1 MTETLNSIYLRLNVD
16 MQNLA
21 SKAVAQIIVK
31 IVYANEGGMTK
42 GEIKEKLAKVND
54 GKSIS
59 DAEIDEILNKLS
71 DKEHAELTCHKGR
84 FNLSKARR
92 DKIAQSISESDQR
105 RNEIIDRFFSGLNS
119 DRSVI
124 EAWLVEMSLKFFE
137 NYSDEWISDL
147 MAQTDRITCRAD
159 AVRDLVTRRTRS
171 MPQIDRDDMEILP
184 QRFFSFINCHED
196 IVDAYMW
203 EYGTSAFAS
212 KLIRNKHGIDNLT
225 IETFKDSYCML
236 DTNVL
241 LFIALGNKYQ
251 GSFKAIEKVFAD
263 INVKAEILYITK
275 REYENKV
282 KNQRYQTLA
291 NLDSFGYEITSM
303 PDDDFTKMAIQY
315 GCRCKSDF
323 ERFFDHTLSLPES
336 IFKQVAINLKDDDS
350 ELNGVIE
357 KVQADKSLIDKLKN
371 ISKRFTRNG
380 KRDTAC
386 QHDIGLIEGVRH
398 LRDSET
404 EENKYFILS
413 DDYSINQYSKEY
425 GLRKG
430 LPLSIR
436 VDTLINMLAINN
448 GGDTFDAADYRP
460 LFANIIRLG
469 LIPRKDTF
477 RQSELYQLSQ
487 MNERV
492 TKLPSDEV
500 RVIVKEVHRR
510 YLNGMNEDDIRR
522 DLNEMVTKGEISAK
536 DAVQKAKDQLFFES
550 KQKQEYQAQ
559 SVKDRKNLERN
570 VIDQVTKEYDNT
582 TTRKTVVWWTVL
594 TVIFVVLALLI
605 TFIYRNNTPSNTL
618 LESLTIGFLGS
629 TILEVIVG
637 VCGQRKMLNQ
647 RRRDRTKAISDS
659 VSARLAEIDNQS
671 EK

>member
-1 MTETLNSIYLRLNVD
+1 MTEALNSIYLRLNVN

-31 IVYANEGGMTK
+31 IVYANDGGMTK

-59 DAEIDEILNKLS
+59 DSEIDEILKKLS

-84 FNLSKARR
+84 YNLSKARR
-92 DKIAQSISESDQR
+92 DKIFQSISESDQR
-105 RNEIIDRFFSGLNS
+105 RNEIIDKFFSGLNS
-119 DRSVI
+119 GRSVI
-124 EAWLVEMSLKFFE
+124 EEWLVEMSLKFFE

-159 AVRDLVTRRTRS
+159 SVRELVTRRTRS
-171 MPQIDRDDMEILP
+171 MSQIDKDDMEILP
-184 QRFFSFINCHED
+184 QRFFSFINSHED

-251 GSFKAIEKVFAD
+251 GAFKAIEKVFAD

-282 KNQRYQTLA
+282 KTQRYQTLA
-291 NLDSFGYEITSM
+291 NLESFGYEIASI

-315 GCRCKSDF
+315 GCRHKSDF
-323 ERFFDHTLSLPES
+323 ERFFDHTLSLPDS
-336 IFKQVAINLKDDDS
+336 IFKQVAINLKDNDS
-350 ELNGVIE
+350 ELNEVID
-357 KVQADKSLIDKLKN
+357 KVQADQSLIDKLKN

-386 QHDIGLIEGVRH
+386 RHDIGLIEGVRH

-448 GGDTFDAADYRP
+448 GGDAFDAADYRP

-492 TKLPSDEV
+492 TKLPSNEV
-500 RVIVKEVHRR
+500 RMIVKEVHRR
-510 YLNGMNEDDIRR
+510 YLEGKNEDEIRR
-522 DLNEMVTKGEISAK
+522 DLNELVTKGEISAK
-536 DAVQKAKDQLFFES
+536 DEVQKAKDQLYFES

-559 SVKDRKNLERN
+559 SAKDRKNLERN
-570 VIDQVTKEYDNT
+570 IKNQVTKEYDST
-582 TTRKTVVWWTVL
+582 TIRKTILWWVVL
-594 TVIFVVLALLI
+594 TVVAIILALLI
-605 TFIYRNNTPSNTL
+605 TFLYRNNIPENSR
-618 LESLTIGFLGS
+618 LESLAIGFTGS
-629 TILEVIVG
+629 AILEVVVG
-637 VCGQRKMLNQ
+637 IIGQRKFLSQ
-647 RRRDRTKAISDS
+647 RKRERHKAISDA
-659 VSARLAEIDNQS
+659 VNAKLAEIDSQS
-671 EK
+671 D

>member
-21 SKAVAQIIVK
+21 SKALAQIIVK

-42 GEIKEKLAKVND
+42 GDIKDKMAKVND
-54 GKSIS
+54 GKSIDDS
-59 DAEIDEILNKLS
+59 EIDEILKELS
-71 DKEHAELTCHKGR
+71 HSELTCHKGR
-84 FNLSKARR
+84 YNLSTARR
-92 DKIAQSISESDQR
+92 EKINQTVSESEQR
-105 RNEIIDRFFSGLNS
+105 RAEIISRFFSGLNS
-119 DRSVI
+119 DKKVI
-124 EAWLVEMSLKFFE
+124 EEWLVEMSLKFFE

-147 MAQTDRITCRAD
+147 LAKTDRVTCRAD
-159 AVRDLVTRRTRS
+159 SIREQVTRRTHS
-171 MPQIDRDDMEILP
+171 MSQIDKDDMEVLP
-184 QRFFSFINCHED
+184 QRFFSFINSHED

-241 LFIALGNKYQ
+241 IFIALGNKYKD
-251 GSFKAIEKVFAD
+251 SFKAIEKVFSD

-282 KNQRYQTLA
+282 KSQRYQTLA
-291 NLDSFGYEITSM
+291 NLANFGYEIASM
-303 PDDDFTKMAIQY
+303 PDDDFTKMALQY
-315 GCRCKSDF
+315 GCRYKSDF

-336 IFKQVAINLKDDDS
+336 IFKQVAIKLKDDDS
-350 ELNGVIE
+350 GLNEVIE
-357 KVQADKSLIDKLKN
+357 KVQADESLIEKLRS
-371 ISKRFTRNG
+371 ISKRFTRYG
-380 KRDTAC
+380 KRDSAC
-386 QHDIGLIEGVRH
+386 RHDIGLIEGARY
-398 LRDSET
+398 LRNLDT
-404 EENKYFILS
+404 EDNKYFILS

-477 RQSELYQLSQ
+477 RQSELYDLSQ
-487 MNERV
+487 MNERI
-492 TKLPSDEV
+492 TKLPSDEIK
-500 RVIVKEVHRR
+500 VIVQKVHRR
-510 YLNGMNEDDIRR
+510 YLEGKSEEEIRR

-536 DAVQKAKDQLFFES
+536 DEVQKAKDQLFFES
-550 KQKQEYQAQ
+550 KQKQEYKSQ
-559 SVKDRKNLERN
+559 SAKDRRNLERT
-570 VIDQVTKEYDNT
+570 VISHVTKEYDNT
-582 TTRKTVVWWTVL
+582 TKKMTICWW
-594 TVIFVVLALLI
+594 VVLSIVSILLAFLI
-605 TFIYRNNTPSNTL
+605 AYLYQNSTSDNTR
-618 LESLTIGFLGS
+618 LEGLAIGFLGS
-629 TILEVIVG
+629 AILEVVVG
-637 VCGQRKMLNQ
+637 VVGQRKMINK
-647 RRRDRTKAISDS
+647 RKSNRDRDIRNIAN
-659 VSARLAEIDNQS
+659 VMLAEIDSQS
-671 EK
+671 DC

>member
-16 MQNLA
+16 MQSLA
-21 SKAVAQIIVK
+21 SKAIAQIIVK
-31 IVYANEGGMTK
+31 LVYANDGALTK
-42 GEIKEKLAKVND
+42 GEIKDKLAKVND
-54 GKSIS
+54 GKSIDDS
-59 DAEIDEILNKLS
+59 EIDEILKELS
-71 DKEHAELTCHKGR
+71 TSELTCHKGR
-84 FNLSKARR
+84 YNLSTARR
-92 DKIAQSISESDQR
+92 EKINQTVLESEQR
-105 RNEIIDRFFSGLNS
+105 HAEIISKFFSGLNS
-119 DRSVI
+119 DKKII
-124 EAWLVEMSLKFFE
+124 EEWLVEMSLKFFE

-147 MAQTDRITCRAD
+147 LAKTDRVTCRAD
-159 AVRDLVTRRTRS
+159 SIREQVTRRTHS
-171 MPQIDRDDMEILP
+171 MSQIDKDDMEVLP
-184 QRFFSFINCHED
+184 QRFFSFINSHED

-241 LFIALGNKYQ
+241 IFIALGNKYKD
-251 GSFKAIEKVFAD
+251 SFKAIEKVFTD

-282 KNQRYQTLA
+282 KSQRHQTLA
-291 NLDSFGYEITSM
+291 NLENFGYEIASM
-303 PDDDFTKMAIQY
+303 PDDDFTKVALQY
-315 GCRCKSDF
+315 GCRYKSDF

-350 ELNGVIE
+350 ELNEVIE
-357 KVQADKSLIDKLKN
+357 KVQADQSLIEKLKS
-371 ISKRFTRNG
+371 ISKRITRYV
-380 KRDTAC
+380 KRDSAC
-386 QHDIGLIEGVRH
+386 RHDIGLIEGVRH
-398 LRDSET
+398 LRDSDT
-404 EENKYFILS
+404 ENNKYFILS

-492 TKLPSDEV
+492 TKLPPDEV
-500 RVIVKEVHRR
+500 KVIVKEVHRR
-510 YLNGMNEDDIRR
+510 YLEGKNEEEIRR
-522 DLNEMVTKGEISAK
+522 DLNEMITKGEISAK
-536 DAVQKAKDQLFFES
+536 DEVQKAKDQLLFES
-550 KQKQEYQAQ
+550 KQKQEYKSQ
-559 SVKDRKNLERN
+559 SAKDRRNLERT
-570 VIDQVTKEYDNT
+570 VISQVTKEYDK
-582 TTRKTVVWWTVL
+582 TTRNMVICWWTVL
-594 TVIFVVLALLI
+594 SVVCIILALLI
-605 TFIYRNNTPSNTL
+605 AYLYQNNTLDNTR
-618 LESLTIGFLGS
+618 LESLAIGLLGS
-629 TILEVIVG
+629 AIVELIVG
-637 VCGQRKMLNQ
+637 VIGQRKMINK
-647 RRRDRTKAISDS
+647 RKRNKEREIRNASN
-659 VSARLAEIDNQS
+659 ARLAEIDSQVD
-671 EK
+671 E

>member
-21 SKAVAQIIVK
+21 SKAIAQIIVK
-31 IVYANEGGMTK
+31 LVYANEGGMTK
-42 GEIKEKLAKVND
+42 GEIMDKLAKVND
-54 GKSIS
+54 GKSIDDS
-59 DAEIDEILNKLS
+59 EIDEILKELS
-71 DKEHAELTCHKGR
+71 QSELTCHKGR
-84 FNLSKARR
+84 YNLSTARR
-92 DKIAQSISESDQR
+92 DKINQTVSESEQR
-105 RNEIIDRFFSGLNS
+105 RAEIISRFFSGLNS
-119 DRSVI
+119 DKKVI
-124 EAWLVEMSLKFFE
+124 EEWLVEMSLKFFE

-147 MAQTDRITCRAD
+147 LAKTDRVTCRAD
-159 AVRDLVTRRTRS
+159 SIRQQVTRRTHS
-171 MPQIDRDDMEILP
+171 MSQIDKDDMEVLP
-184 QRFFSFINCHED
+184 QRFFDFINSHED

-212 KLIRNKHGIDNLT
+212 KLIRNKHGVDNLT

-241 LFIALGNKYQ
+241 IFIALGNKYKE
-251 GSFKAIEKVFAD
+251 SFKAIEKVFAD

-282 KNQRYQTLA
+282 KSQRHETIA
-291 NLDSFGYEITSM
+291 NLENFGYEIASI
-303 PDDDFTKMAIQY
+303 PDDDFTKMALQY
-315 GCRCKSDF
+315 GCRYKSDF
-323 ERFFDHTLSLPES
+323 ERFFDYSLSLPES

-350 ELNGVIE
+350 ELNEVIE
-357 KVQADKSLIDKLKN
+357 KVQADESLIERLRN
-371 ISKRFTRNG
+371 ISNRFTRYG
-380 KRDTAC
+380 KRDSAC
-386 QHDIGLIEGVRH
+386 RHDIGLIEGVRH
-398 LRDSET
+398 LRDSDT
-404 EENKYFILS
+404 EDNKYFILS

-500 RVIVKEVHRR
+500 RVIVKEIHRR
-510 YLNGMNEDDIRR
+510 YLEGNSEEDIRR

-536 DAVQKAKDQLFFES
+536 DEVQKAKDQLLFES
-550 KQKQEYQAQ
+550 KQKQNYQSQ
-559 SVKDRKNLERN
+559 SAKDRRNLERT
-570 VIDQVTKEYDNT
+570 VISHVTKEYDNT
-582 TTRKTVVWWTVL
+582 TKNMAICWWVVL
-594 TVIFVVLALLI
+594 SVVCFGLALLI
-605 TFIYRNNTPSNTL
+605 AYLYQNSASNNTR
-618 LESLTIGFLGS
+618 LEGLAIGFLGS
-629 TILEVIVG
+629 ALLEVIVG
-637 VCGQRKMLNQ
+637 LLGQRKLINK
-647 RRRDRTKAISDS
+647 RKSNRDRNIWNTAN
-659 VSARLAEIDNQS
+659 ARLSEIDGQDD
-671 EK
+671 